1 MNTVECFE
9 CSKILYDIQKKTN
22 QLWKGTTL
30 CDNCWCKHYEER
42 ELLWNKIREYKPIL
56 CCICNVSRDDI
67 HERFHYDH
75 LNMFEK
81 GDSICSMVHCGESID
96 NIYKEIDLCQIVCL
110 PCHHLITDIEN
121 KIGFTRIKTS
131 LTKKL
136 NNDEIDEEEYKNQVK
151 HYQIIYKMKMEGI
164 YGQITS
170 I

>member
-1 MNTVECFE
+1 MRIVSVLE
-9 CSKILYDIQKKTN
+9 N
-22 QLWKGTTL
+22 QLIEKRIAITPEIAKKYISLGF
-30 CDNCWCKHYEER
+30 E
-42 ELLWNKIREYKPIL
+42 
-56 CCICNVSRDDI
+56 VSLA
-67 HERFHYDH
+67 ENYGDH
-75 LNMFEK
+75 L
-81 GDSICSMVHCGESID
+81 GIQD